1 MSMFLS
7 KFLTGRNIS
16 KSNLELLTDAWLSI
30 QKYYETAADPLKDA
44 VDLTPIPCCLQN
56 IVKLIQAEELEY
68 ERAPD
73 SLETGPC
80 LEFLLHK
87 RVLEELVEFAKVDTP
102 YGMRIHCL
110 RFFCSLVTNVQAQ
123 LLPERAVHVPLHKL
137 INSCHRLIAHH
148 YEQLATDADGC
159 SEERYAAISELSL
172 ELVKLMHGV
181 FSHFKGAN
189 AALMDLFF
197 ERGWC
202 RGLGENVWRSSKD
215 GKTFHKRRESMD
227 EKIAWTMFLMP
238 RFDMFSF
245 LIDYMNIPGETG
257 EIARE
262 AILFALR
269 LLDGDPEYVCY
280 VVEYSGLCEVMA
292 ERLSLSFAS
301 LPKNVGS
308 FTISANNRVVPTRP
322 PKRPIHFSVPAM
334 ITNHSLM
341 ITVNVHNS
349 FKKKRRKRSPFDVNF
364 VRTLDP
370 IREGE
375 RGVDEFY
382 SFWEYLNDVARVADR
397 RLMIALMAQLTTI
410 FWHPVVCTALSSS
423 SAEAATAATAYTTE
437 MIRSLTDQKLLH
449 AFLVVLVGEEG
460 GIGKDLE
467 PEIRT
472 SKTYHDLIEDESAN
486 AADDDQSERTESDK
500 EDKADDNDD
509 DDDISNEAMTLRVLL
524 VTRIDS
530 DYQELSL
537 ATLRL
542 FDTVMETYNQFAIYN
557 LVLRNFLDIAPD
569 GEYIEEKHDGKDMT
583 DTSSLGSKVIDD
595 HTSTTDEDNGKID
608 DLAIG
613 ETENEDTVSTP
624 TIVTHAKDNKTE
636 KVRWLVERVLSLLPL
651 EDELERMKTPPLC
664 SVIPSDSFAST
675 VHGRDNIGSPSIIT
689 TNPAGAINGNNNSRH
704 GSLDETATSPASL
717 HNVVVPGNSYDDY
730 FHEAQERFQYGLL
743 ARNFWQTPYPPP
755 KTRKDYERESEDQ
768 KGRPPRP
775 TTNNASTANGSSN
788 KNTNTAT
795 QSTATKSDDINDSSA
810 DEHAAEVSSSQGSV
824 ISSQPEGFEG
834 LFLSQIF
841 DQFFK
846 MLECTMEQNLLV
858 TSILQ
863 KIAGIVD
870 RRVDGVICDWR
881 AVRVG
886 IDGALYGGVWTL
898 PSAKNN
904 RRSLYSL
911 LEQVTFEALKRAQ
924 LVPNFETRISLAKKR
939 GVMTNGV
946 IAGTSNSTSS
956 ANGQLQ
962 PPSHHH
968 HNHHNH
974 HNHHSNNSNNNNSNS
989 NSNHSH
995 HQPPLKN
1002 SRSATSYTLTPSI
1015 SSPQREVNKQM
1026 ARHPSLSQLVFSKS
1040 AAGPRSNSSPTTSMS
1055 TQPPGLLSGGRSG
1068 NNIHNGSGAGGNGS
1082 GALSP
1087 SSSFFQQ
1094 AQRTNA
1100 TPVTMTNPFA
1110 KLSNFVNS
1118 YIVLQEFCK
1127 ELAAVILVRHATNY
1141 DDIGFVRYQN
1151 QQRPSE
1157 RVDAWVHE
1165 EREDNNEEDYK
1176 LGLDKWKNRISMVS
1190 TLADWKSVRSMD
1202 TIDEAI
1208 TSRVSNSSLH

>member
-16 KSNLELLTDAWLSI
+16 KTNLELLTDAWLSI
-30 QKYYETAADPLKDA
+30 QKYYETATDPLRDA

-56 IVKLIQAEELEY
+56 IVKLVQAEELEH
-68 ERAPD
+68 ERVPD
-73 SLETGPC
+73 SLDTGPC
-80 LEFLLHK
+80 LEFLLHR

-110 RFFCSLVTNVQAQ
+110 RFFCSLVTNVHAQ
-123 LLPERAVHVPLHKL
+123 LLPERAVHVPLQKL
-137 INSCHRLIAHH
+137 ITSCHRLIAHH
-148 YEQLATDADGC
+148 YEQLTTSTEGC
-159 SEERYAAISELSL
+159 TEERYAAISELSL

-238 RFDMFSF
+238 RFDMFTF

-269 LLDGDPEYVCY
+269 LLEGDPEYVCY

-292 ERLSLSFAS
+292 ERLALSFAS
-301 LPKNVGS
+301 LPKNVDAFS
-308 FTISANNRVVPTRP
+308 ISANNRVLPTRP
-322 PKRPIHFSVPAM
+322 LHRSVHFSIPAL

-349 FKKKRRKRSPFDVNF
+349 FKKKRRKRSPFDMNF
-364 VRTLDP
+364 IRSLDP
-370 IREGE
+370 MREGDKG

-410 FWHPVVCTALSSS
+410 FWHPVLCNALCSPSP
-423 SAEAATAATAYTTE
+423 ETVTAATAYTTE

-449 AFLVVLVGEEG
+449 AFIVVLVGEEG

-467 PEIRT
+467 PEVRST
-472 SKTYHDLIEDESAN
+472 DRMDREDQQQQQQHQSFVEEDER
-486 AADDDQSERTESDK
+486 SEQ
-500 EDKADDNDD
+500 EDSE
-509 DDDISNEAMTLRVLL
+509 IHQGPVTLRTLL
-524 VTRIDS
+524 IRRIGAED
-530 DYQELSL
+530 QEVSL

-542 FDTVMETYNQFAIYN
+542 FDTVLETYNQFAIYN
-557 LVLRNFLDIAPD
+557 LVLRNFLDITPEGD
-569 GEYIEEKHDGKDMT
+569 YMKQEDM
-583 DTSSLGSKVIDD
+583 DSSSLGSRIQ
-595 HTSTTDEDNGKID
+595 EDPSVLEEESGRVE
-608 DLAIG
+608 DLAVG
-613 ETENEDTVSTP
+613 DTEVEP
-624 TIVTHAKDNKTE
+624 QDNKTE

-651 EDELERMKTPPLC
+651 EDELERMKTPPLS
-664 SVIPSDSFAST
+664 SVISSESFAST
-675 VHGRDNIGSPSIIT
+675 VHGKDTLIKAQEDKNNSNS
-689 TNPAGAINGNNNSRH
+689 NSNNNSISISSSSSNSSRH
-704 GSLDETATSPASL
+704 SAEESVTTTTTPL
-717 HNVVVPGNSYDDY
+717 HNVVVPGNSYNDY
-730 FHEAQERFQYGLL
+730 FHEAQERFRYGLL
-743 ARNFWQTPYPPP
+743 ARNFWQSPYPPQ
-755 KTRKDYERESEDQ
+755 KTRKDMEREVEDQ
-768 KGRPPRP
+768 KKRLDRPKR
-775 TTNNASTANGSSN
+775 TSLEE
-788 KNTNTAT
+788 
-795 QSTATKSDDINDSSA
+795 NDND
-810 DEHAAEVSSSQGSV
+810 DEHAMEVGSQSSEVG
-824 ISSQPEGFEG
+824 QPEGFEG

-846 MLECTMEQNLLV
+846 MLECTMEQNLLI

-886 IDGALYGGVWTL
+886 LDGSLYGGVWTL

-939 GVMTNGV
+939 GVLP
-946 IAGTSNSTSS
+946 
-956 ANGQLQ
+956 GQ
-962 PPSHHH
+962 PKP
-968 HNHHNH
+968 
-974 HNHHSNNSNNNNSNS
+974 
-989 NSNHSH
+989 
-995 HQPPLKN
+995 
-1002 SRSATSYTLTPSI
+1002 SRSASAYLPSP
-1015 SSPQREVNKQM
+1015 SSPKGLS
-1026 ARHPSLSQLVFSKS
+1026 RHPSLSQLVFSKS
-1040 AAGPRSNSSPTTSMS
+1040 SHRTAAPATTQSA
-1055 TQPPGLLSGGRSG
+1055 GLLSTRTVRPTASLSSLTASLSVNTHVSSPST
-1068 NNIHNGSGAGGNGS
+1068 NNNPA
-1082 GALSP
+1082 SP

-1094 AQRTNA
+1094 SQRANA

-1141 DDIGFVRYQN
+1141 DDIGFVKYQDPS
-1151 QQRPSE
+1151 PSE

-1165 EREDNNEEDYK
+1165 EEEADYK
-1176 LGLDKWKNRISMVS
+1176 RTLDKWKNRISVVS
-1190 TLADWKSVRSMD
+1190 TLADWKSIRSME

-1208 TSRVSNSSLH
+1208 TSRVSNSSSLH